1 MIRNTEGVLCVGLSE
16 NNNSVT
22 LIRRRDRKIWYLP
35 GGGIDDDE
43 TPLMAG
49 EREFIE
55 ETGGQRLKNVTY
67 LGEYQLRNR
76 FAFIIGDIYLERI
89 HVLSGT
95 VAEGNPNTNDEA
107 IAVAQFDITNL
118 PFGLPNYCKRIIH
131 DVKNKVIY
139 EKPKIQRVGLLS
151 PLVLLAKNPQMI
163 PTFFRKQHSEFIS
176 R

>member
-16 NNNSVT
+16 DNNSVT

-49 EREFIE
+49 EREYIE
-55 ETGGQRLKNVTY
+55 ETGGQKLKNIISR
-67 LGEYQLRNR
+67 GEYQLRNR

-95 VAEGNPNTNDEA
+95 IAEGIPNTNDEA
-107 IAVAQFDITNL
+107 IAVAQVDINNL

-131 DVKNKVIY
+131 DAKNGIIY
-139 EKPKIQRVGLLS
+139 EKPKIQRLS
-151 PLVLLAKNPQMI
+151 PLSGLIILAKNPQMI
-163 PTFFRKQHSEFIS
+163 PTFLRKQHSEFIS
-176 R
+176 K